1 MSEIAVGSIG
11 LPPGPPAARN
21 APAPGQ
27 EWLTSLW
34 QEVYTVDA
42 SSMLH
47 GATTVTP
54 LEQPGLWHFV
64 RTVAQEVGSPA
75 PEQVRVVGD
84 SHVVTHEDPFSL
96 DIGVPLLLALDQGDL
111 AEIVTRAL
119 TDRMVDRGE
128 AVAPVR
134 HRPSRLGRLG
144 RLLGG
149 AGATTSDEPT
159 GKSQSRLE
167 DAIATATQWWIDEF
181 VLPDLTDNLVPRP
194 VYMGLVELLMERG
207 GEIADHAQLADRP
220 DDPAHPQAGEPAM
233 FLLHDETTLLEAVAD
248 AGLPPGTTDVHW
260 EDAMTRWAMRRARAA
275 SLILFKAAT
284 PEVRTLTG
292 LLDIVERGDFPKRVG
307 NALRTPEAAVRD
319 DCIFLLT
326 GVLADA
332 FSEHGAGELTS
343 SFGGVIDLI
352 SPTEGSLDL
361 SGVARQVVDDTSVVP
376 FLREILLDY
385 NVSPGWSPSEAGT
398 TDDRA
403 LQEFLT
409 TTGRRRAPGTGF
421 LQGATAS

>member
-1 MSEIAVGSIG
+1 MSDIAVGSVG
-11 LPPGPPAARN
+11 LPPGAPTAPN

-34 QEVYTVDA
+34 QDVYTVDA
-42 SSMLH
+42 NAMLQ

-64 RTVAQEVGSPA
+64 RTVAQEAGSPV
-75 PEQVRVVGD
+75 PDQIRVVGNA
-84 SHVVTHEDPFSL
+84 HVITHEDPFSL

-111 AEIVTRAL
+111 AEIVTRSL

-128 AVAPVR
+128 ATAPVR
-134 HRPSRLGRLG
+134 QRPSRLGRLG

-149 AGATTSDEPT
+149 GSANDPNEAA

-167 DAIATATQWWIDEF
+167 DAIAIATQWWIDEF

-220 DDPAHPQAGEPAM
+220 DDPSHPQAGEPAM
-233 FLLHDETTLLEAVAD
+233 FLLSNETTLLEAVAD
-248 AGLPPGTTDVHW
+248 AGLPPGTTDLHW
-260 EDAMTRWAMRRARAA
+260 EDAMTRWSMRRARAA
-275 SLILFKAAT
+275 SLILFKSAH

-292 LLDIVERGDFPKRVG
+292 LLDIIERGDFAKRVSD
-307 NALRTPEAAVRD
+307 ALRTRD
-319 DCIFLLT
+319 VADREECVFLLT

-332 FSEHGAGELTS
+332 FAEHGAGELTCS
-343 SFGGVIDLI
+343 WGGEIDLV
-352 SPTEGSLDL
+352 SPTEGPMDL
-361 SGVARQVVDDTSVVP
+361 AGVARQVVADTSVVP

-398 TDDRA
+398 QDDRT
-403 LQEFLT
+403 LQEFMAA
-409 TTGRRRAPGTGF
+409 TGRRHAPGTGF
-421 LQGATAS
+421 LQGVTAS